1 MYLLTA
7 TWDDRMSN
15 SNVVP
20 FRRRESKPSMSE
32 IEMYLRMTRN
42 WSQEMRQLMFPTHF
56 ELESK
61 SGLPKP
67 E

>member
-1 MYLLTA
+1 
-7 TWDDRMSN
+7 MSN
-15 SNVVP
+15 SNVIP
-20 FRRRESKPSMSE
+20 FRRRESKPSMTE
-32 IEMYLRMTRN
+32 LEMYQRMTRN

>member
-7 TWDDRMSN
+7 TGKSRMSD
-15 SNVVP
+15 SNVIP

-32 IEMYLRMTRN
+32 LEVYQRMTRN

-56 ELESK
+56 EIEEKAGRPK
-61 SGLPKP
+61 S

>member
-1 MYLLTA
+1 MYLLTV
-7 TWDDRMSN
+7 TWTIRMSE

-20 FRRRESKPSMSE
+20 FRRRESKPSMTE
-32 IEMYLRMTRN
+32 IEMYQRMTRN

-56 ELESK
+56 ELEAK